1 MPRGKWTNH
10 KGRNRRFTNPEELE
24 EERRREEEQKRDEER
39 KQWRKGNASDSDSE
53 GGAEGDKR
61 RGSSSDESES
71 DDDSETERKGKG
83 VEKLIEIS
91 NPNRVQ
97 MKSKKLSSLNDTLAS
112 SSKPDLSRKERE
124 ELERQAAQARY
135 QKLHAEGRTEEARAD
150 LARLAIIKAQREE
163 AAKKRELEK
172 LQKEAEL
179 KLKQEARN
187 KALGKKK

>member
-1 MPRGKWTNH
+1 MIYFIFQLFNILLY
-10 KGRNRRFTNPEELE
+10 F
-24 EERRREEEQKRDEER
+24 QK
-39 KQWRKGNASDSDSE
+39 
-53 GGAEGDKR
+53 
-61 RGSSSDESES
+61 
-71 DDDSETERKGKG
+71 KGKG

-97 MKSKKLSSLNDTLAS
+97 MKSKKLSTLNDTLAS

-172 LQKEAEL
+172 LRMWLRLRIFSIFSSIFFNIINNYLYYRKRSRAEAE
-179 KLKQEARN
+179 ARS
-187 KALGKKK
+187 